1 MSRILLVEDDHAL
14 TAIMSKIL
22 RRQGIE
28 VEVVTDAGL
37 ALERARAVRPS
48 LILLDLALAGY
59 DGQQVFRLLRADPET
74 QAIPIVLMSGDYAVE
89 RRAAELGAEGHLWKP
104 FSAER
109 LLETVRRLTNGARE
123 T

>member
-1 MSRILLVEDDHAL
+1 MSRILIVEDDHAL
-14 TAIMSKIL
+14 TAIMTKVL

-28 VEVVTDAGL
+28 AAVVTDAGL
-37 ALERARAVRPS
+37 AIERAREVRPA

-59 DGQQVFRLLRADPET
+59 DGQQVFRLLRADAGT

-89 RRAAELGAEGHLWKP
+89 RRAAELGADGHLWKP

-109 LLETVRRLTNGARE
+109 LLEVVRRAVNEGPDR
-123 T
+123 